1 VNEQEQDRFEAELR
15 RIPPASVPDQLMAR
29 LRTSSPCA
37 IPSHPQPQYS
47 AVTAPVWW
55 REWRWLTPALAAA
68 LAGLLVLLTN
78 VKSGSD
84 KQAPAPPAYG
94 FKAGDVQVDRQLVSD
109 FDVVAKLP
117 GGEPVRFHCQKW
129 NDQMVMTDTNRG
141 MEIVRDSPSVEV
153 VPVRFETY

>member
-1 VNEQEQDRFEAELR
+1 LNEQDQDRFEAELR
-15 RIPPASVPDQLMAR
+15 RIPPARVPNEFFTR
-29 LRTSSPCA
+29 LRTSSPCV
-37 IPSHPQPQYS
+37 IPSHPRPQLS

-55 REWRWLTPALAAA
+55 RDWRWLAPALAVA

-78 VKSGSD
+78 IRSRSD

-94 FKAGDVQVDRQLVSD
+94 FKAGDVQMDRQLVSD
-109 FDVVAKLP
+109 FDVVARLP

-141 MEIVRDSPSVEV
+141 VEIIRDTPTIAV